1 MLLRVLY
8 RIVVHPLRKKSPVIR
23 KAQLLEKPIYLEKH
37 EPRGSNDPFL
47 FEDGR
52 VWEDLPEVAVRRHL
66 PAAVHLLEGLGVAAV
81 LGVARGRGAPA
92 LCGRLEELL
101 AEAVVQ

>member
-1 MLLRVLY
+1 MLLRVPCCCKA
-8 RIVVHPLRKKSPVIR
+8 VDPLSVKKSPV
-23 KAQLLEKPIYLEKH
+23 LLEKPIYLEKH